1 MWALVED
8 SKISKVYNKPTQL
21 TIGDIKYP
29 SNIHN
34 LWSEAELKAI
44 GVYIVV
50 IDNTNFKDG
59 KYYINTDQSF
69 AFARIKLQQLMAQ
82 LQQEI

>member
-29 SNIHN
+29 SNIHS
-34 LWSEAELKAI
+34 LWSEAELKAMI
-44 GVYIVV
+44 LFGFLLS
-50 IDNTNFKDG
+50 DD
-59 KYYINTDQSF
+59 
-69 AFARIKLQQLMAQ
+69 A
-82 LQQEI
+82 EIITFEETKIH

>member
-29 SNIHN
+29 SNIHS
-34 LWSEAELKAI
+34 L
-44 GVYIVV
+44 
-50 IDNTNFKDG
+50 
-59 KYYINTDQSF
+59 
-69 AFARIKLQQLMAQ
+69 
-82 LQQEI
+82 